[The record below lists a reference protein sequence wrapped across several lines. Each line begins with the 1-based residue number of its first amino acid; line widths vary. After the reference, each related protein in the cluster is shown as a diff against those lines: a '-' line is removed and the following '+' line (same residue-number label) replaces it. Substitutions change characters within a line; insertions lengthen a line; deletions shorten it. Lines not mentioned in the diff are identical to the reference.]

1 MTTATAPTAD
11 FFIKR
16 TWVDSTGNVD
26 KVDYLGPYLEHQK
39 FAVAMQ
45 RGQDQ
50 RRMKPAKVQITRWE
64 WVQGKGA

>member
-1 MTTATAPTAD
+1 MTTATATAD

-26 KVDYLGPYLEHQK
+26 KVDYLGPYLENQK

-45 RGQDQ
+45 RGNDQ
-50 RRMKPAKVQITRWE
+50 RRPHRITRWE
-64 WVQGKGA
+64 WVQGKDA

>member
-1 MTTATAPTAD
+1 MTTATAD

-16 TWVDSTGNVD
+16 TWTGFSGIVE
-26 KVDYLGPYLEHQK
+26 KVDYLGPYMEDQQ

-45 RGQDQ
+45 RGNDQ

-64 WVQGKGA
+64 WVQGKDA

>member
-1 MTTATAPTAD
+1 MTTATAD

-26 KVDYLGPYLEHQK
+26 KVDYLGPYLENQK

-45 RGQDQ
+45 RGNDQ
-50 RRMKPAKVQITRWE
+50 RRPHPHRITRWE
-64 WVQGKGA
+64 WVQGKDA